1 MTLASTVSEVL
12 IIWERPAVSEFAP
25 RFRSDNLNPTNEILL
40 CSFDEAPTQRHRH
53 SY

>member
-25 RFRSDNLNPTNEILL
+25 WFWSDNLNPTNE
-40 CSFDEAPTQRHRH
+40 FQM
-53 SY
+53 